1 MYFLAI
7 QYSLNVLKVSRCKC
21 YQKALHLFLPRCT
34 SPSAAPWALAF
45 TAVSHL
51 TQTMRLNVQSAR
63 ANLTP
68 TIAKWKQGRASRAL
82 CSSVQRC
89 PCMLFTGA
97 HGEQPLAVPSARAKL
112 LACSPPAATSVV
124 RESRR
129 FLCHKCIKIRSGT
142 SMETPLFASHA
153 HQQGIW
159 GHLFL
164 YVYPKNSSNLF
175 GSRCSVK
182 AAVAAPQAT
191 WGGAAVPG
199 GLCQLR
205 VSEGWWA
212 GCPSPHTPPQPLVR
226 SPGCRVSEMTQMWT
240 PEACILPRRLSASRS
255 PGSRSL
261 QHTLETSGS
270 ARRTSRTA
278 WRQAPAGTGCRT
290 GNGGSPAHSGAP
302 WLSVDRKR
310 WCTEPLNVHTYR
322 RGESQFMQR
331 AVALLRFQL
340 CKSWFGFSLAR

>member
-21 YQKALHLFLPRCT
+21 YQKALRLFLPQRT

-112 LACSPPAATSVV
+112 LTCSPPAATSVV
-124 RESRR
+124 RESRH
-129 FLCHKCIKIRSGT
+129 FICHKCIKINRT
-142 SMETPLFASHA
+142 SMGTPLFASHA

-164 YVYPKNSSNLF
+164 YVYPKDSSNLF

-182 AAVAAPQAT
+182 AAVAAPQAM
-191 WGGAAVPG
+191 WWVL
-199 GLCQLR
+199 LCL
-205 VSEGWWA
+205 EG
-212 GCPSPHTPPQPLVR
+212 
-226 SPGCRVSEMTQMWT
+226 
-240 PEACILPRRLSASRS
+240 SASSGFLRGGEQTALHPTHHPNHRYGPLDAMCLKWCRCEYQKHVFYLIDS
-255 PGSRSL
+255 WQAGLLGPGPSSTLRRPQAALAAPATLHEGRRQQALAAGLEMVAAWPVQGHLGYLLVERDGAQSLWMYTLTGEESLNLCSALWHYSDFSCASR
-261 QHTLETSGS
+261 GS
-270 ARRTSRTA
+270 A
-278 WRQAPAGTGCRT
+278 
-290 GNGGSPAHSGAP
+290 
-302 WLSVDRKR
+302 
-310 WCTEPLNVHTYR
+310 
-322 RGESQFMQR
+322 
-331 AVALLRFQL
+331 
-340 CKSWFGFSLAR
+340 SL